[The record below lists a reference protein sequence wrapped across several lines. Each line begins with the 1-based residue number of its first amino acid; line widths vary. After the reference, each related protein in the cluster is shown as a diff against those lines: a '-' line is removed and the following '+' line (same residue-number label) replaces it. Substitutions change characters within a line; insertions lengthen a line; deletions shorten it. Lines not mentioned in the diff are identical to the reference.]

1 MNQYMQLAEKG
12 WVDVASGATVT
23 GFFYAIKAAQRA
35 DADATVVMALPTS
48 ASYDVELLASEFEF
62 GPFTSINCTAGT
74 IRAYIDTKP
83 PK

>member
-1 MNQYMQLAEKG
+1 MNQYMQLAGKG
-12 WVDVASGATVT
+12 WVDVASGTTVT
-23 GFFYAIKAAQRA
+23 GFFDAIKAAQRA